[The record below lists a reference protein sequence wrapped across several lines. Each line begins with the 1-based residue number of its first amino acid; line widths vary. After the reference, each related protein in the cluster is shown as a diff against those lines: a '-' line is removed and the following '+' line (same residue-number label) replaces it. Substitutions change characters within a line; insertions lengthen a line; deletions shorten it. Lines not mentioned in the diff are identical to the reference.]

1 MFKTLHL
8 KDLKTSE
15 VQNFLNHAIAP
26 RPICFA
32 STIDSNGNV
41 NLSPFSFFNFFST
54 NPPIAIFSPSRRV
67 RNNTTKHTLQNILEV
82 PEVVIN
88 IVDYEMVQ
96 QVSLCS
102 CEFPKET
109 DEFIKSGFTKELS
122 ELIKPPRVKE
132 SPIQMEC
139 KVLEVKHLGTEGGAG
154 NLIICEILMM
164 HLNEAILGKNG
175 MIDQQKINHV
185 ARLGGNWYAKISPE
199 NLFEVE
205 KPNVELGIGFDQLPE
220 SIKNSK
226 ILTGNHMGQL
236 ANVHEMPD
244 INPSFEDEKL
254 KNIFQYFS
262 GDPDEMETELHLYAA
277 QLLNEGK
284 VQDAWQILL
293 ALT

>member
-1 MFKTLHL
+1 MFKTIHL

-88 IVDYEMVQ
+88 IVDYEMVH

-109 DEFIKSGFTKELS
+109 DEFIKSGFTKEPS

-139 KVLEVKHLGTEGGAG
+139 KVMEVKHLGTEGGAG

-164 HLNEAILGKNG
+164 HINEAILGKNG

-226 ILTGNHMGQL
+226 ILTGNHLGQL

-293 ALT
+293 VLT